1 MDKHTLRVL
10 EFEKIVDMLVD
21 CAVAKPAKNL
31 AAKVRPYSS
40 RKHVL
45 EKLKETTDA
54 TVYMIKKGRPAL
66 SGVDDLS
73 HLVLKAEKGGVLS
86 PGELLK
92 VADLL
97 YSCRHLSEYFQER
110 EPDEENSIYKLYQ
123 NIVRN
128 DGLEREI
135 KRIVVSNDDLADD
148 ASPELFSIRRSIQK
162 TKDELKAALD
172 RLIRSPQYAKFMQD
186 PLVTV
191 RNDRYVLPIKSAYKS
206 EIKGIIHDTSASG
219 STVFIEPAFSVE
231 ANNKIRELMIQ
242 EAREIERILRIMSEK
257 VRDFGKE
264 INDNVYFATRI
275 DFAFAKGELSFRLN
289 CICPKISDNY
299 TVKIVEGRHPLL
311 DKETVVPLNIE
322 IGERFKSLIITGPN
336 TGGKTV
342 ALKTSGLFCLMAQAG
357 LHVPAKDGTIMP
369 VFNDIFCD
377 IGDEQSIEQSLSTFS
392 SHMKNIIH
400 IVKNADSRSFVLL
413 DELGAGTDPEEG
425 SALAMSI
432 LDGLSEKGCTV
443 IATTH
448 YSGLKLYA
456 IKNEN
461 MENASCEFDVE
472 SLKPT
477 YKLIMGVPGESN
489 ALAICKRLGLPD
501 TYIQNAKNYLHN
513 DDI

>member
-1 MDKHTLRVL
+1 MDNHTLRVL

-135 KRIVVSNDDLADD
+135 KRIVVSKDDLADD

-275 DFAFAKGELSFRLN
+275 DFAFAKGELSTYIFSR
-289 CICPKISDNY
+289 
-299 TVKIVEGRHPLL
+299 KIVP
-311 DKETVVPLNIE
+311 
-322 IGERFKSLIITGPN
+322 
-336 TGGKTV
+336 
-342 ALKTSGLFCLMAQAG
+342 
-357 LHVPAKDGTIMP
+357 
-369 VFNDIFCD
+369 
-377 IGDEQSIEQSLSTFS
+377 
-392 SHMKNIIH
+392 
-400 IVKNADSRSFVLL
+400 
-413 DELGAGTDPEEG
+413 
-425 SALAMSI
+425 SI
-432 LDGLSEKGCTV
+432 L
-443 IATTH
+443 
-448 YSGLKLYA
+448 
-456 IKNEN
+456 
-461 MENASCEFDVE
+461 
-472 SLKPT
+472 
-477 YKLIMGVPGESN
+477 
-489 ALAICKRLGLPD
+489 
-501 TYIQNAKNYLHN
+501 
-513 DDI
+513 